1 MSIPPVPVPE
11 EREELLDPVQIDRL
25 VRRFYQAV
33 VQDDLLGPIFEG
45 MEVDWGAHIP
55 KMVDF
60 WSDRLLGL
68 PGYQG
73 NPVAAHQPVLD
84 RFPFGEAELTRWL
97 ELWTE
102 TVGELF
108 TGETADFAVGRAHLA
123 AAGIATLA
131 RRHAGKPEATLPL
144 VP

>member
-1 MSIPPVPVPE
+1 MSVPPPPAV
-11 EREELLDPVQIDRL
+11 REELRDQVQIDRL

-33 VQDDLLGPIFEG
+33 VQDDLLGPIFLG

-60 WSDRLLGL
+60 WSDRLLRI

-73 NPVAAHQPVLD
+73 NPVGAHQPVLD
-84 RFPFGEAELTRWL
+84 RFPFGEPELARWL
-97 ELWTE
+97 ELWSE
-102 TVGELF
+102 NAYELF
-108 TGETADFAVGRAHLA
+108 TDESARAIVERAELA
-123 AAGIATLA
+123 AAGIRTLA
-131 RRHAGKPEATLPL
+131 RRHAGKQERALPL

>member
-1 MSIPPVPVPE
+1 VTVPPAPA
-11 EREELLDPVQIDRL
+11 EREELRDQVQVAEL

-33 VQDDLLGPIFEG
+33 VQDELLGPIFEG
-45 MEVDWGAHIP
+45 VDWGAHLP

-60 WSDRLLGL
+60 WCDRLLGI

-73 NPVAAHQPVLD
+73 NPVGAHQPVLD
-84 RFPFGEAELTRWL
+84 RFPFGDAELDRWL

-102 TVGELF
+102 TVEELF
-108 TGETADFAVGRAHLA
+108 TGETADFAVSRAHLA
-123 AAGIATLA
+123 AGAIRTLA
-131 RRHAGKPEATLPL
+131 RRHAGTRQPSLPL